1 MSATTTARPAAGP
14 IPGQPPRGARSHPRR
29 SVTRHAVAATL
40 LAGALVLGL
49 AGCGGG
55 DDTPAAAST
64 SLPPDA
70 KDQLAAAVGVNPD
83 GVSTRVT
90 AAGNGV
96 DIYKAPT
103 ATTPTSR
110 LASPNENGA
119 PRVFLVTAKLPGWFQ
134 VLLPV
139 QPNGSTGW
147 VKANQVTAALTTY
160 RIEVHRSAHR
170 LRVYDRNQL
179 VMDEAVAIGT
189 GTTPTPGGRFYL
201 TELLQPS
208 SPNGPYGPY
217 AFGLSGFSTSL
228 ASFDGREPVVGIHGT
243 NQPQLLGT
251 DVSHGCIR
259 LRNEAITRLA
269 TTLPLGTPVEIMA

>member
-1 MSATTTARPAAGP
+1 L
-14 IPGQPPRGARSHPRR
+14 
-29 SVTRHAVAATL
+29 AV
-40 LAGALVLGL
+40 GF
-49 AGCGGG
+49 AGCGHGG
-55 DDTPAAAST
+55 DTTTPASAST

-70 KDQLAAAVGVNPD
+70 KDQLAAAAGVNPE
-83 GVSTRVT
+83 GVSTTVT
-90 AAGNGV
+90 AKGNGV

-110 LASPNENGA
+110 MASPNEGGA
-119 PRVFLVTAKLPGWFQ
+119 PRVFLVTAKLPGWYK

-147 VKANQVTAALTTY
+147 VKAAQVTAAVTNY

-179 VMDEAVAIGT
+179 IMDEAVGIGKT
-189 GTTPTPGGRFYL
+189 TTPTPGGQYYL

-208 SPNGPYGPY
+208 NPNGPYGPF
-217 AFGLSGFSTSL
+217 AFGLSGFSTTL
-228 ASFDGREPVVGIHGT
+228 ASFDGHKPVIGLHGT

-251 DVSHGCIR
+251 DVSSGCIR
-259 LRNEAITRLA
+259 MRNEAISRLA
-269 TTLPLGTPVEIMA
+269 TTLPLGTPVEILA